1 MSQKKLPLESWIS
14 YRFGLVATRMGK
26 VMDERYVTPHDLP
39 MAAWRSL
46 AVIARFGPMSAGDLG
61 SKTSSDPFRVVR
73 AIDLLVQR
81 GLITREPDPSDRRR
95 ARLEVTAEGRALYR
109 EIEKGA
115 IANETFLRSAL
126 SDEDIASLERILGII
141 EGQVKAL
148 GEKTGKGAK
157 ASAKRR

>member
-26 VMDERYVTPHDLP
+26 VMAERYVAPHDLP

-61 SKTSSDPFRVVR
+61 SRTSSDPFRVVR

-126 SDEDIASLERILGII
+126 SQEDVESLERILGII

-148 GEKTGKGAK
+148 GEKA
-157 ASAKRR
+157 ARSAAKRR